1 MLRTETGNLF
11 LDSLSNQSF
20 ASLEPGLSRREADRG
35 SIVGRPGGPV
45 DEMIFPIECVISIVV
60 HSTEGVDVEASL
72 VGRDGVFGISALL
85 EDDASPLEG
94 IVQVPDSMWIMRVD
108 AFAQAYRS
116 DELLNR
122 RVGRYL
128 QVMFLSLAQLSAC
141 NRLHDINQRCARWL
155 LMAHDRVVGDELL
168 LTQEFLATMLGT
180 RRPVV
185 SLATATLAKAGYIK
199 TRRGIYAIVDR
210 PGLEA
215 AACECYHILNEN
227 TLRLMGYD
235 VRVKPLGTQARQ
247 RASGTRSEAS

>member
-60 HSTEGVDVEASL
+60 HSTAGVDVE
-72 VGRDGVFGISALL
+72 ALL

-199 TRRGIYAIVDR
+199 TRRGDPVRSVVTRGAR
-210 PGLEA
+210 EPPR
-215 AACECYHILNEN
+215 
-227 TLRLMGYD
+227 LR
-235 VRVKPLGTQARQ
+235 V
-247 RASGTRSEAS
+247 